1 METKEWQRFL
11 ETGRVEDYLIYKE
24 AVAECSESRQK
35 GEKTVEHAGFCYS
48 DRDDLTGTSHGRI

>member
-11 ETGRVEDYLIYKE
+11 ETGKVEDYLTYTE
-24 AVAECSESRQK
+24 AVKNRSENQQK

-48 DRDDLTGTSHGRI
+48 DRDDFTGTSHGRI